1 MPAPRNNPYQQAQKL
16 GSNPRETESRA
27 LLEAAR
33 RLKAVQRPDADIEE
47 YRNAL
52 RLNWRL
58 WTLFQTDIAEPSN
71 PLPIEIKRNVL
82 SLAAFVDRHTV
93 STLAQV
99 VPQRLQVLI
108 DINRNIAAGLTG
120 QRTGQEAGAAAAPA
134 AAYPASPSSTPQPQA
149 TPSVGTRFVA

>member
-33 RLKAVQRPDADIEE
+33 RLNAVQRQDADIEE

-58 WTLFQTDIAEPSN
+58 WTIFQTDISEASN
-71 PLPIEIKRNVL
+71 PLPPEIKRNLL
-82 SLAAFVDRHTV
+82 SLSAFIDRHTV
-93 STLAQV
+93 TALNKVKPAA
-99 VPQRLQVLI
+99 LQVLI
-108 DINRNIAAGLTG
+108 DINRHIAAGLAG
-120 QRTGQEAGAAAAPA
+120 QMTDGSRPAQQSGYAAPQA
-134 AAYPASPSSTPQPQA
+134 QPAQSGSSQ
-149 TPSVGTRFVA
+149 VNRFVA

>member
-16 GSNPRETESRA
+16 ASNPRETESRA

-33 RLKAVQRPDADIEE
+33 RMKAVQRDDANLEE

-58 WTLFQTDIAEPSN
+58 WTLFQTDIAEDSN
-71 PLPIEIKRNVL
+71 PLPPEIKRNML

-93 STLAQV
+93 SALSRVA
-99 VPQRLQVLI
+99 PQRLQVLI
-108 DINRNIAAGLTG
+108 DINRNIALGLSG
-120 QRTGQEAGAAAAPA
+120 QRTDGTTAAPAYPAAAAPA
-134 AAYPASPSSTPQPQA
+134 TAPAQGAALIN
-149 TPSVGTRFVA
+149 RFVA